1 MDLKEFKTINS
12 DVKNFYNKVFVDE
25 IFPYF
30 VQKIEK
36 VIDNTNEINLKYWIT
51 SLNSD
56 TNEGVNMKNIIDFLK
71 RKIDNIIPDEQKLPI
86 TWLEVIL
93 NSLPKESYPDLK
105 STELTNVSDDIVTKV
120 VDSMKYVLPTN
131 MQSYDFEN
139 LPSI

>member
-1 MDLKEFKTINS
+1 
-12 DVKNFYNKVFVDE
+12 
-25 IFPYF
+25 
-30 VQKIEK
+30 
-36 VIDNTNEINLKYWIT
+36 
-51 SLNSD
+51 
-56 TNEGVNMKNIIDFLK
+56 MKNIIDFLK